1 MLIVPNL
8 SISTQIYNFC
18 RAGGLFNLATIH
30 PIFQPIVGGD
40 LHQQRL
46 SALANQ
52 PWMTRLLISSA
63 FANSA
68 GVKSVSAAIGPVAA
82 ITRAFIGV
90 RNGSTTAQAIAAL
103 LKLGIQVF
111 GVDTASRSRI
121 FHPKLYLALGAN
133 RSRAIIGSANLTH
146 AGLHNNIEAGA
157 DLELDH
163 TDASDR
169 AFVDHFLDG
178 FAHLVAN
185 HPLHCFPITSGRQ
198 IVDLLKQGLLE
209 DERNPKTQTAYGAG
223 KQGTQTSKSPIAL
236 PLSAPPKKKAQK
248 PKPPAPGGGQTTVTA
263 PPTFGQL
270 VWVKPNLPSSDL
282 QLNQS
287 SAVPGVLRLTQAKYQ
302 VNGQTIDQTTYF
314 RNQVFSQLNWTQNA
328 AKQKDEADIPVSL
341 IIAGV
346 YVGDFDLSLSHKAA
360 WAAGQGNY
368 TTGLHWGDATPH
380 IKQPG
385 LLGRTL
391 YLYEP
396 ANAQSRFVVEIN

>member
-1 MLIVPNL
+1 MAQV
-8 SISTQIYNFC
+8 
-18 RAGGLFNLATIH
+18 R
-30 PIFQPIVGGD
+30 PIFQPIVAGHKHAD
-40 LHQQRL
+40 QLI
-46 SALANQ
+46 SLAGE
-52 PWMTRLLISSA
+52 PWMTDLLISSA

-68 GVKSVSAAIGPVAA
+68 GVSAVSAALAPVAGN
-82 ITRAFIGV
+82 TRAFIGV
-90 RNGSTTAQAIAAL
+90 RNGSTTAQAAAAL
-103 LKLGIQVF
+103 LKLGIQLF

-121 FHPKLYLALGAN
+121 FHPKVYLASSAN

-146 AGLHNNIEAGA
+146 PGLYNNIEAGA

-163 TDASDR
+163 ADASDK
-169 AFVDHFLDG
+169 AFVDDFLDG
-178 FAHLVAN
+178 FADLVAN
-185 HPLHCFPITSGRQ
+185 HPLHCFPIMSGRQ
-198 IVDLLKQGLLE
+198 IVDLLEQGLLE
-209 DERNPKTQTAYGAG
+209 DERNLKTQTAYGAG
-223 KQGTQTSKSPIAL
+223 KQGAQTSKSPIAL
-236 PLSAPPKKKAQK
+236 PLTAPPKKKARK
-248 PKPPAPGGGQTTVTA
+248 PRPPAPGGGQTTVTA

-282 QLNQS
+282 QLNQT

-314 RNQVFSQLNWTQNA
+314 RNQVFSQLNWTHNA

-391 YLYEP
+391 HLYEP
-396 ANAQSRFVVEIN
+396 ANAQSRFVIEID